1 VSGTEAP
8 KFPFPYTDWDPS
20 VSLAND
26 GFSEFIEVA
35 FELPVAV
42 MQVEVGEP
50 RGAGSIVKI
59 EAISEDRTV
68 TATLW
73 EGSADPATDAWHDKT
88 KVSGEKGEERGSI
101 CLTHVYGQFVRSHVF
116 RLCSHMCVAHVYA
129 PFVRTCVWHTRA
141 CVAHVYAPLFSHVCG
156 THVCTAPLF
165 ARVALLTHVFG

>member
-1 VSGTEAP
+1 MSGTEAP

-59 EAISEDRTV
+59 EAISEDRIV
-68 TATLW
+68 PATLW
-73 EGSADPATDAWHDKT
+73 EGSADPATDAWHGKT
-88 KVSGEKGEERGSI
+88 KVSGEKG
-101 CLTHVYGQFVRSHVF
+101 
-116 RLCSHMCVAHVYA
+116 
-129 PFVRTCVWHTRA
+129 
-141 CVAHVYAPLFSHVCG
+141 
-156 THVCTAPLF
+156 
-165 ARVALLTHVFG
+165 